1 MYQYHGWMSTL
12 ESSSPKEIETGLR
25 EINRDYPVSAA
36 FVNGELH
43 ISFSGSP
50 NRDCGELSQIINY
63 LCGLQLKLTGIVYIN
78 DPDSERFDQFDCI
91 KVVNDLATRVQDNN
105 FTLEET
111 KSVFE

>member
-12 ESSSPKEIETGLR
+12 ENSDPKEIEMGLS
-25 EINRDYPVSAA
+25 EINRDYPVSATH
-36 FVNGELH
+36 VNGELH

-50 NRDCGELSQIINY
+50 NRDCGELSKVIDY
-63 LCGLQLKLTGIVYIN
+63 LCRLKIKLTGIVYIN
-78 DPDSERFDQFDCI
+78 DPDSKRLYQFDCI
-91 KVVNDLATRVQDNN
+91 KVVNDIVTRSDDKN